1 MKLRIWLLLSLLASG
16 ITCLY
21 AIRVLTPWEYYVDV
35 EHGNLKARMDDLY
48 SPWVG
53 TRELLLRG
61 RNPYGPE
68 VSHEIQ
74 MAFYGHV
81 LNQAY
86 GKAGVEVLNE
96 QRFAYPV
103 YVVFLLAPTAY
114 MDFSRLQVLASVSFV
129 ILTAISVLIWLDVLC
144 WKPPRTLVAAI
155 LLFVL
160 SSPQIMQGL
169 RLRQMGMVVGFLL
182 ALSAW
187 CITRDRLAIAGV
199 MLALSTVKPQ
209 MALLP
214 LAWFLLWGASN
225 WPKRWPLL
233 AAFGVTLIGLVG
245 LGELILPGWHRYFL
259 DGLSAYRQYSPSPSL
274 LCIALGDWM
283 GRAISGIVILGLLV
297 LALRNRE
304 KDATAPEFIQTL
316 AAIFIGTTI
325 VLPLLAPFNQVILLL
340 PTMMVVRNWA
350 ILPRFGRRLFAF
362 MVAWPWITSAI
373 LLLLVHPRL
382 DSPSRLPLLQSAMA
396 LFVPFLLAWLSTTI
410 RGETGRLLS
419 PRRDA
424 ASVRL

>member
-1 MKLRIWLLLSLLASG
+1 MKPRIWLLLSLLASG
-16 ITCLY
+16 ITCIY
-21 AIRVLTPWEYYVDV
+21 TIRVLTPWDYYVDV
-35 EHGNLKARMDDLY
+35 EHGRLKARMDDLY

-61 RNPYGPE
+61 RNPYGQE
-68 VSHEIQ
+68 VSREIQ

-81 LNQAY
+81 LNQTY
-86 GKAGVEVLNE
+86 GKPGVEVLNE

-103 YVVFLLAPTAY
+103 YVAFLLAPTVY
-114 MDFSRLQVLASVSFV
+114 MDFSRLQILASVVFA
-129 ILTAISVLIWLDVLC
+129 ILTAISGLFWLDVLC
-144 WKPPRTLVAAI
+144 WRPPRTLVAAI

-187 CITRDRLAIAGV
+187 CIARDRLAIAGV
-199 MLALSTVKPQ
+199 ILALSTVKPQ

-214 LAWFLLWGASN
+214 LAWFLLWSASN
-225 WPKRWPLL
+225 WPKRWPLV
-233 AAFGVTLIGLVG
+233 AGFGFTLTGLIGL
-245 LGELILPGWHRYFL
+245 GEMILPGWHRYFL

-283 GRAISGIVILGLLV
+283 GLAISGIVILGLLV
-297 LALRNRE
+297 LAWRNRD

-316 AAIFIGTTI
+316 AAVFIGTTI
-325 VLPLLAPFNQVILLL
+325 VLPLLAPFNQVLLLL

-350 ILPRFGRRLFAF
+350 TLPRFGRRLFTL
-362 MVAWPWITSAI
+362 MVAWPWITSAA
-373 LLLLVHPRL
+373 LLLLIHPRL
-382 DSPSRLPLLQSAMA
+382 DSPSRLPLLQSAMV

-410 RGETGRLLS
+410 RNGTARLPTS
-419 PRRDA
+419 PRNA
-424 ASVRL
+424 YSVSL